1 MAVVPGKL
9 LWQSTC
15 LRVAWAP
22 VEGNV
27 RENKKERSGNE
38 SSKLAGVAVAR
49 DTRETLQLVAE
60 VHQVTGSWLEAA

>member
-1 MAVVPGKL
+1 MAVVPRKL
-9 LWQSTC
+9 LWRSTC
-15 LRVAWAP
+15 LKAAWAR
-22 VEGNV
+22 VEGNA

-60 VHQVTGSWLEAA
+60 DHQVTGPWLEAA